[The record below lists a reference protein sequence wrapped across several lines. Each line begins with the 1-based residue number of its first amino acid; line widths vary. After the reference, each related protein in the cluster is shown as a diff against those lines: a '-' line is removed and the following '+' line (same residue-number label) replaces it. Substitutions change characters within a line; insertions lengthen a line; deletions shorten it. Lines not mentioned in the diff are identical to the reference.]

1 MGVKLF
7 GMGWLLGLKSYCG
20 VWKVGEVM
28 VRIGLLL
35 VGFWYVG
42 IVVGQ
47 DRLIDDSQAAA
58 LAKLAIEGLHREY
71 PNKPSNVLA
80 GASDV
85 RSPKELHP
93 AFYGCF
99 DWHSSVHGHWMLV
112 RLLKS
117 NPGHALAAES
127 RKKLGVSLQ
136 REKILAEVA
145 YFQTKENRSFERMYG
160 WAWLLRLVAEL
171 ETWDDGEGREWL
183 ESLRPLEREIV
194 GLTMGYLPRLS
205 VPIRTGVHPDTAF
218 ALGQI
223 LDYARV
229 VKDRGLEELIV
240 KRSMEYYG
248 NDWGV
253 ATRYEPSGEDFF
265 SASLN
270 EADLMRRVLGREE
283 FRQWLEKFFV
293 ADEKDSHRGLLT
305 PVVVSDVTDGKLVH
319 LAGLNLSRAWTM
331 AGIATSLP
339 DGAVWKDI
347 FAKSAKEHQEAGL
360 SYVFSGHYEG
370 EHWLGT
376 FAVYTLTGVGR

>member
-1 MGVKLF
+1 MMRYGVLF
-7 GMGWLLGLKSYCG
+7 FCCWQ
-20 VWKVGEVM
+20 
-28 VRIGLLL
+28 
-35 VGFWYVG
+35 VG
-42 IVVGQ
+42 IALGQ
-47 DRLIDDSQAAA
+47 ERLLEDSRASA
-58 LAKLAIEGLHREY
+58 LAKLAIEGLDREY

-80 GASDV
+80 GVGDV
-85 RSPKELHP
+85 RSPRELHP

-117 NPGHALAAES
+117 NPGHALAAQS

-171 ETWDDGEGREWL
+171 ETWDDVQGREWL
-183 ESLRPLEREIV
+183 EVLRPLEREIV
-194 GLTMGYLPRLS
+194 GLTIGYLPRLS

-229 VKDRGLEELIV
+229 VGNKGLEELII
-240 KRSMEYYG
+240 KRSVEYYG
-248 NDWGV
+248 GDWGV
-253 ATRYEPSGEDFF
+253 ATRFEPSGEDFF

-283 FRQWLEKFFV
+283 FRQWLEKFYV
-293 ADEKDSHRGLLT
+293 ADEMDTHRGILT

-319 LAGLNLSRAWTM
+319 LAGLNLSRAWTLD
-331 AGIATSLP
+331 AIAETLP
-339 DGAVWKDI
+339 EGAVWKEA
-347 FAKSAKEHQEAGL
+347 FARSAEAHEEAGL
-360 SYVFSGHYEG
+360 GYVFSGHYEG